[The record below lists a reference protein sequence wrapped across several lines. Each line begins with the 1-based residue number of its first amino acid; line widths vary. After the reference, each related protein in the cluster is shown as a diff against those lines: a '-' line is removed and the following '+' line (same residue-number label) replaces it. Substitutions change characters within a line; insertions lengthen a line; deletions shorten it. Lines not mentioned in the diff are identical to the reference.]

1 VASSL
6 ASACAVVAY
15 FLASVSSTMA
25 VANAALPA
33 FVGIMV
39 FLIGLIIRKEGTLLR
54 FRHPHQTLAVLLKG
68 T

>member
-1 VASSL
+1 M
-6 ASACAVVAY
+6 VAY

-39 FLIGLIIRKEGTLLR
+39 FLIGLIIRKQVRRRWRKQALR
-54 FRHPHQTLAVLLKG
+54 TVLTLATRSV

>member
-1 VASSL
+1 M
-6 ASACAVVAY
+6 VAY

-39 FLIGLIIRKEGTLLR
+39 FLIGLIITKEGAPASLQCMLIG
-54 FRHPHQTLAVLLKG
+54 H
-68 T
+68 